1 MGTVDSRMFPTGYA
15 HPDYVAS
22 LAEFGVPRRLPRS
35 GGWILERGIFGSD
48 LKDAIGAYPLF
59 VCSDWG
65 ALAADLDELGSR
77 LVSLCVV
84 PDPFGAFTVEDLPPL
99 FPELARPYK
108 EHAVVDFERPLAIS
122 RHHRKCAAQAL
133 RHIDVD
139 VLHPDENGG
148 LPDGFLDDWIAL
160 HEHLVARHAIIGI
173 SAFSRTAF
181 ERQLRLPGLV
191 VIRARQSDVTVG
203 AQLWLVHAGVA
214 YGHVLALNPDGTRGG
229 AGYALYSTAF
239 DHFRDR
245 VRYCDI
251 GGVPDR
257 STEGATGLEAFKR
270 GWSPET
276 RTTWLCGRVFDRP
289 GYDALVSARSAGP
302 SQFFPAYRDRL

>member
-1 MGTVDSRMFPTGYA
+1 MFPTGYA
-15 HPDYVAS
+15 HPDYAAS

-35 GGWILERGIFGSD
+35 GGWMLERGIFGSD

-84 PDPFGAFTVEDLPPL
+84 PDPFGAFAVGDLPRL
-99 FPELARPYK
+99 FPDLTRPYK

-139 VLHPDENGG
+139 VFHSDADGSVPDS
-148 LPDGFLDDWIAL
+148 FLDDWIAL
-160 HEHLVARHAIIGI
+160 HEHLVARHGI
-173 SAFSRTAF
+173 TGIPAFSRTAF
-181 ERQLRLPGLV
+181 ERQLRLPGVV
-191 VIRARQSDVTVG
+191 VIRARSGDVTVG
-203 AQLWLVHAGVA
+203 AQLWLVHARVA
-214 YGHVLALNPDGTRGG
+214 YGHVLALNPDGYRRG
-229 AGYALYSTAF
+229 AGYALYSAAF
-239 DHFRDR
+239 DHFRER

-257 STEGATGLEAFKR
+257 ATEGASGLEAFKR

-276 RTTWLCGRVFDRP
+276 RTTWLCGRVFDPPR
-289 GYDALVSARSAGP
+289 YHALVNARATGP
-302 SQFFPAYRDRL
+302 SRFFPAYRDRL